1 MVQTDR
7 QTPLSP
13 LDYHY
18 NVVEFSRTRKI
29 GFLGNNRFDEF
40 GGLSMLDDADIIVC
54 VPCSTTWRATFPD
67 VCQPIF
73 RSRFRPQPRH
83 LGC

>member
-18 NVVEFSRTRKI
+18 NVVEFSRYALHRSAVSRYKYNLQFLYGPKTR
-29 GFLGNNRFDEF
+29 L
-40 GGLSMLDDADIIVC
+40 LTALLW
-54 VPCSTTWRATFPD
+54 PCSGLK
-67 VCQPIF
+67 
-73 RSRFRPQPRH
+73 RF
-83 LGC
+83 

>member
-18 NVVEFSRTRKI
+18 KVVEFSR
-29 GFLGNNRFDEF
+29 
-40 GGLSMLDDADIIVC
+40 MLPPPSPPNSQAG
-54 VPCSTTWRATFPD
+54 PTPTSLTPWRAHRVTGRVEAAYRVEEVP
-67 VCQPIF
+67 
-73 RSRFRPQPRH
+73 
-83 LGC
+83 GA

>member
-18 NVVEFSRTRKI
+18 NVVEFSRNPPRRSHIAHWPSIDAILIVLATP
-29 GFLGNNRFDEF
+29 GTGLGGKNRVYPSLRSCL
-40 GGLSMLDDADIIVC
+40 GAIV
-54 VPCSTTWRATFPD
+54 W
-67 VCQPIF
+67 
-73 RSRFRPQPRH
+73 
-83 LGC
+83 

>member
-18 NVVEFSRTRKI
+18 NTGTLYIVLPDTLTSPRAVQ
-29 GFLGNNRFDEF
+29 
-40 GGLSMLDDADIIVC
+40 GLLSSLMVRCCAG
-54 VPCSTTWRATFPD
+54 FPD
-67 VCQPIF
+67 YSPNFSAC
-73 RSRFRPQPRH
+73 
-83 LGC
+83 G